1 MQTTL
6 FWRPFC
12 FASLLAL
19 WLPQGWAESVL
30 DYPPLYRELGLPE
43 YPAATVSN
51 LGRANDSLADGLSIT
66 LETTAS
72 HSELRAFY
80 ESRLEALGWAL
91 QESVGIQR
99 MRAAGMLEAVPFS
112 GVFCKAEG
120 TGYTVYALDRAAY
133 REVKLSVVAA
143 SPSCSQP

>member
-1 MQTTL
+1 MQMTL
-6 FWRPFC
+6 FFRPFC
-12 FASLLAL
+12 LASLIAL
-19 WLPQGWAESVL
+19 WLPHGWAESVL

-43 YPAATVSN
+43 YPTATVTN

-66 LETTAS
+66 LETAAS

-80 ESRLEALGWAL
+80 ESRLEALGWTL
-91 QESVGIQR
+91 QESIGMQR

-112 GVFCKAEG
+112 GVFCKADD
-120 TGYTVYALDRAAY
+120 TGYTVHALDRASY

-143 SPSCSQP
+143 SASCSQP

>member
-1 MQTTL
+1 MQTAL

-12 FASLLAL
+12 FASLIDL

-43 YPAATVSN
+43 YPTATVTN
-51 LGRANDSLADGLSIT
+51 LGRANESLADGLSIT
-66 LETTAS
+66 LETAAS

-80 ESRLEALGWAL
+80 ESRLEALGWTL
-91 QESVGIQR
+91 QESIGMQR

-112 GVFCKAEG
+112 GVFCKADD
-120 TGYTVYALDRAAY
+120 TGYTVHALDRASY

-143 SPSCSQP
+143 SASCSQP

>member
-1 MQTTL
+1 M
-6 FWRPFC
+6 
-12 FASLLAL
+12 
-19 WLPQGWAESVL
+19 L

-43 YPAATVSN
+43 YPTATVTN

-66 LETTAS
+66 LETAAS

-80 ESRLEALGWAL
+80 ESRLEALGWTL
-91 QESVGIQR
+91 QESIGMQR

-112 GVFCKAEG
+112 GVFCKADD
-120 TGYTVYALDRAAY
+120 TGYTVHALDRASY

-143 SPSCSQP
+143 SASCSQP

>member
-1 MQTTL
+1 MQTAL

-12 FASLLAL
+12 FASLIAL

-43 YPAATVSN
+43 YPTATVTN
-51 LGRANDSLADGLSIT
+51 LGRANGSLADGLSIT
-66 LETTAS
+66 LETAAS

-80 ESRLEALGWAL
+80 ESRLEALGWTL
-91 QESVGIQR
+91 QESIGMQR

-112 GVFCKAEG
+112 GVFCKADD
-120 TGYTVYALDRAAY
+120 TGYTMHALDRASY

-143 SPSCSQP
+143 SASCSQP